1 MTSPEVS
8 HHHHHHSPPSNPGQ
22 ALALADLPHEIL
34 LLILSSLPT
43 ASDIAHLGLTCR
55 RLRQLVTSEGWR
67 AFVIARFPS
76 LVQSIPVPAPSS
88 SSSSSSLLLLGGQ
101 RGGGQHG
108 GGQQKGSG
116 NGQQNGSGS
125 GGGGGG
131 GGGGRYGWQD
141 VAESLTWQSR
151 CWDKRAVGFC
161 AIYPASDFGGGTAGG
176 GHGQRGGGGGGQG
189 QGQQRGNMFQSVV
202 DAHFD
207 FATGRELLVWGAGE
221 DLVARRRDWGG
232 GQQKSKSAPKFSWFK
247 ASGHEEGFR
256 KGYDDVRALHV
267 VKGDVPLCGGG
278 RGKGSGGVKKDGGGE
293 EDGNGRGYG
302 RAVVVGRD
310 NGDLALVEAEG
321 ERFGKR
327 IVKFKPHE
335 GEEGERLVQDTIN
348 SVDVLYD
355 TPGGRRLVAA
365 ATKKAVGVYALP
377 DGEEEIGED
386 EEVSPVVVYD
396 LQRSVLDSSTAQLCS
411 AKWMGGQGN
420 VMALALKGCSERLQ
434 YLSITESG
442 WTHHTTAKSIIRSG
456 GVGGL
461 SIPDADICANSLS
474 PVYANPHEQ
483 KSGGTTLLLSGWKDG
498 TCRLQDL
505 RTSSPYDA
513 VYQDNIQPWDHVE
526 AILTYGTERFVAG
539 AGNSGA
545 TIKIFDFRWPK
556 PYSYT
561 SALPCLGRQPFPKP
575 HQPFSKAPNAF
586 ATGRARCDHLVGLE
600 CHWHSLSKHLYY
612 RPNATIFLPRGVP
625 GHEHDRSNQHG
636 FTRTWSLAK
645 ASDSAPNFYLG
656 VSGGVIE
663 ANLQPT
669 PSGPS
674 KPVEID
680 PIYGYNYPYF
690 TGPLPVTHSTFSP
703 HSSRNQPQINQGV
716 AEAYTAVPI
725 KYSLMETGDGL
736 SVEANDRSIRM
747 PRMMG
752 PFEPSSSYANPGSPF
767 GRVPPTAP
775 RADRE
780 RAAAAARGGHGGRGG
795 GHGHRGGPSLGWNG
809 NGWVTNRDGSAT
821 SQKQVREQW
830 KEGVELPAGVRRE
843 HHRLDLKYQT
853 TNHFVALLE
862 DEKEETGLEGRVER
876 MVV

>member
-1 MTSPEVS
+1 MTA
-8 HHHHHHSPPSNPGQ
+8 PSSDTHTAVHAPDLN
-22 ALALADLPHEIL
+22 LADLPHEIL

-43 ASDIAHLGLTCR
+43 ASDVSHLGLTCR

-76 LVQSIPVPAPSS
+76 LVQSIPAPASS
-88 SSSSSSLLLLGGQ
+88 KEQS
-101 RGGGQHG
+101 
-108 GGQQKGSG
+108 
-116 NGQQNGSGS
+116 
-125 GGGGGG
+125 
-131 GGGGRYGWQD
+131 RYGWQE

-151 CWDKRAVGFC
+151 CWDKRSLNFC
-161 AIYPASDFGGGTAGG
+161 AIYPSSSSDT
-176 GHGQRGGGGGGQG
+176 HQLRTRGGQNQNQQGGQS
-189 QGQQRGNMFQSVV
+189 QRGNIFQSVV
-202 DAHFD
+202 DTHFD

-232 GQQKSKSAPKFSWFK
+232 GQKKSTGKSAPRFSWFK
-247 ASGHEEGFR
+247 ASGQEEGFR
-256 KGYDDVRALHV
+256 KGYDDVRALQV
-267 VKGDVPLCGGG
+267 VRGDVPLPLFPRDSGEEEEKE
-278 RGKGSGGVKKDGGGE
+278 GKGEQLNGKGY
-293 EDGNGRGYG
+293 GNGSGSRRGYG
-302 RAVVVGRD
+302 KAVVVGRD

-327 IVKFKPHE
+327 IVRFRPRE
-335 GEEGERLVQDTIN
+335 REEGKSLESFVQDTIN

-355 TPGGRRLVAA
+355 APGGRSLVAA

-377 DGEEEIGED
+377 NGEEEVEED
-386 EEVSPVVVYD
+386 GEVSPVVIYD

-442 WTHHTTAKSIIRSG
+442 WTHHTTAKSIITSG
-456 GVGGL
+456 GLGGL

-474 PVYANPHEQ
+474 PVFANANQQ

-505 RTSSPYDA
+505 RTCSPYDA
-513 VYQDNIQPWDHVE
+513 IYQDNIQPWDHVE
-526 AILTYGTERFVAG
+526 AILTYGNERFVAG

-556 PYSYT
+556 PYFHT

-575 HQPFSKAPNAF
+575 HQPFAKPPNASP
-586 ATGRARCDHLVGLE
+586 TGRTRCDHLAGLE

-625 GHEHDRSNQHG
+625 GHEHDRNNQHG
-636 FTRTWSLAK
+636 FTRAWSLAK
-645 ASDSAPNFYLG
+645 ASDSAPNFYIG

-669 PSGPS
+669 PSNPS
-674 KPVEID
+674 RPVEID

-690 TGPLPVTHSTFSP
+690 TGPLPVTGHPAQSHSTFSP
-703 HSSRNQPQINQGV
+703 NSWRNQTQGQTNQGA
-716 AEAYTAVPI
+716 AEALYTTAPI
-725 KYSLMETGDGL
+725 KYSLMETGDGK

-752 PFEPSSSYANPGSPF
+752 PFEPSSAFANPGSPF

-780 RAAAAARGGHGGRGG
+780 RAAAMSRGGHGGRGG
-795 GHGHRGGPSLGWNG
+795 FGQMQGHGGGNQGNLGLGRNG
-809 NGWVTNRDGSAT
+809 NGWGTNNGRNRDGSAT
-821 SQKQVREQW
+821 TEKQVWGQW
-830 KEGVELPAGVRRE
+830 QEGVKLPTGVKRE

-853 TNHFVALLE
+853 TIDFGVLLE
-862 DEKEETGLEGRVER
+862 DEDEKGRTLTTGLEGGVER
-876 MVV
+876 MVI

>member
-1 MTSPEVS
+1 MIAPAQGPTL
-8 HHHHHHSPPSNPGQ
+8 G
-22 ALALADLPHEIL
+22 LADLPHEIL

-43 ASDIAHLGLTCR
+43 ATDVSHLGLTCR
-55 RLRQLVTSEGWR
+55 TFRQLIVSEGWR
-67 AFVIARFPS
+67 AFVLAGFPS
-76 LVQSIPVPAPSS
+76 LVNSIPAPTTSS
-88 SSSSSSLLLLGGQ
+88 SSQG
-101 RGGGQHG
+101 
-108 GGQQKGSG
+108 
-116 NGQQNGSGS
+116 GQQNGT
-125 GGGGGG
+125 
-131 GGGGRYGWQD
+131 GGRSGWQQ

-151 CWDKRAVGFC
+151 CWDKRSLTFC
-161 AIYPASDFGGGTAGG
+161 AIYPSSSPHQT
-176 GHGQRGGGGGGQG
+176 RGPQQHGGQG
-189 QGQQRGNMFQSVV
+189 QTQRGNIFQSVV
-202 DAHFD
+202 DADFD

-232 GQQKSKSAPKFSWFK
+232 GQKSKSAPKFSWFK
-247 ASGHEEGFR
+247 HEGREEGWR
-256 KGYDDVRALHV
+256 KGYDDVVALQV
-267 VKGDVPLCGGG
+267 MRGDVPLLSTAGEEGKEQKGKEWIEKGSRGGG
-278 RGKGSGGVKKDGGGE
+278 WR
-293 EDGNGRGYG
+293 GRGDRKGYG
-302 RAVVVGRD
+302 KAVVVGRD
-310 NGDLALVEAEG
+310 NGDLDLVEAEG

-327 IVKFKPHE
+327 IVRFRPRQE
-335 GEEGERLVQDTIN
+335 EEGERRYVQDTIN
-348 SVDVLYD
+348 TVDVLYD
-355 TPGGRRLVAA
+355 APGGKRLVAA

-386 EEVSPVVVYD
+386 QGVSPVVVYD
-396 LQRSVLDSSTAQLCS
+396 LQKSVLDNSTAQLCS
-411 AKWMGGQGN
+411 AKWMGGQGS

-442 WTHHTTAKSIIRSG
+442 EWTHHTTAKSVITSG
-456 GVGGL
+456 GLGGL

-474 PVYANPHEQ
+474 PVYASPSQQ

-498 TCRLQDL
+498 TIRLQDL

-513 VYQDNIQPWDHVE
+513 IYQDNIQPWDHVE

-556 PYSYT
+556 PYSHT

-575 HQPFSKAPNAF
+575 HQPFSKAPNTSP
-586 ATGRARCDHLVGLE
+586 TGRARCEHLLGLE

-625 GHEHDRSNQHG
+625 GHEHDRNNQHG

-645 ASDSAPNFYLG
+645 ATDTSPNFYLG

-669 PSGPS
+669 SSTGQ
-674 KPVEID
+674 VEID

-690 TGPLPVTHSTFSP
+690 TGPLPVTHHPFSP
-703 HSSRNQPQINQGV
+703 HSLRSQTQGGGLHGNHPQGTS
-716 AEAYTAVPI
+716 AEMLGYTTVPI
-725 KYSLMETGDGL
+725 KYSLMETGDGK

-752 PFEPSSSYANPGSPF
+752 PFEPSSAFANPGSPF

-780 RAAAAARGGHGGRGG
+780 RAAAGGRPGGHGAGRGNNANF
-795 GHGHRGGPSLGWNG
+795 GWNG
-809 NGWVTNRDGSAT
+809 NGWVTRNRDGSSSSAAT
-821 SQKQVREQW
+821 MGQKKHAWEQGW
-830 KEGVELPAGVRRE
+830 QEDMKLPEGVRRE

-853 TNHFVALLE
+853 MIDFGVLLE
-862 DEKEETGLEGRVER
+862 DDEKEKITGETGLEGDVER
-876 MVV
+876 MVI

>member
-1 MTSPEVS
+1 MTA
-8 HHHHHHSPPSNPGQ
+8 HATHGHTALTPPTPHPNLNIS
-22 ALALADLPHEIL
+22 DLPHEIL

-43 ASDIAHLGLTCR
+43 AADVSHLGLTCR
-55 RLRQLVTSEGWR
+55 RLRRLVTSEGWR

-76 LVQSIPVPAPSS
+76 LVESIPTAPAPISGS
-88 SSSSSSLLLLGGQ
+88 GSGSGSGSQGGQ
-101 RGGGQHG
+101 
-108 GGQQKGSG
+108 
-116 NGQQNGSGS
+116 QQNGS
-125 GGGGGG
+125 GG
-131 GGGGRYGWQD
+131 GGGGRYGWQEI
-141 VAESLTWQSR
+141 AESLTWQSR

-161 AIYPASDFGGGTAGG
+161 AIYPTTSSASSGTGHG
-176 GHGQRGGGGGGQG
+176 HGHGQRGGGGQQG
-189 QGQQRGNMFQSVV
+189 QQGQQGQRGNMFQSVV

-207 FATGRELLVWGAGE
+207 FATGRELLIW
-221 DLVARRRDWGG
+221 ARRRDWGG
-232 GQQKSKSAPKFSWFK
+232 GQKSKSAPKFSWFK
-247 ASGHEEGFR
+247 AEGREEGALCV
-256 KGYDDVRALHV
+256 VR
-267 VKGDVPLCGGG
+267 GDVPLS
-278 RGKGSGGVKKDGGGE
+278 GKGSGSGSGGTK
-293 EDGNGRGYG
+293 GNGGAGGYG
-302 RAVVVGRD
+302 RGD
-310 NGDLALVEAEG
+310 NGDLALG

-327 IVKFKPHE
+327 IVRFRPQE

-355 TPGGRRLVAA
+355 APGGRRLLAA

-377 DGEEEIGED
+377 DGKEEVGED

-396 LQRSVLDSSTAQLCS
+396 LQRSVLDSNTAQLCS

-442 WTHHTTAKSIIRSG
+442 WTHHTTAKSIINSG

-474 PVYANPHEQ
+474 PVYANPNQQ
-483 KSGGTTLLLSGWKDG
+483 KSGGTTLLLSAWKDG

-513 VYQDNIQPWDHVE
+513 IYQDNIQPWDHVE

-556 PYSYT
+556 PYSHT

-575 HQPFSKAPNAF
+575 HQPFAKAPNASP
-586 ATGRARCDHLVGLE
+586 TGRARCDYLAGLE

-645 ASDSAPNFYLG
+645 ASDSAPNFYMG

-663 ANLQPT
+663 ANLQPA
-669 PSGPS
+669 PSSPS
-674 KPVEID
+674 NPVEID

-690 TGPLPVTHSTFSP
+690 TGPLPVTGHPALSHSTFSP
-703 HSSRNQPQINQGV
+703 YSSRNQSQVNQGA
-716 AEAYTAVPI
+716 AEGYTTVPI

-752 PFEPSSSYANPGSPF
+752 PFEPSSSAFANPASPF

-780 RAAAAARGGHGGRGG
+780 RAAAAAAAAARGGHGGRGG
-795 GHGHRGGPSLGWNG
+795 GGNLSFGRNG
-809 NGWVTNRDGSAT
+809 NGSWVTNNTNRDGSAT
-821 SQKQVREQW
+821 SQKQVWEQW
-830 KEGVELPAGVRRE
+830 KEGVELPAG
-843 HHRLDLKYQT
+843 YQT
-853 TNHFVALLE
+853 TIDFGVLLE
-862 DEKEETGLEGRVER
+862 DEKGETGLEGRVER